1 MRALGVQ
8 LRGIVDLLRSG
19 RVPARTLAIA
29 DSRSLVRSMFLASA
43 VRIEI
48 LPYLR
53 GGRRFSEIVDHTG
66 CTRSERLRAW
76 LSIGSEL
83 GELALRGERYGV
95 RGARARALAEGDPLL
110 VAHYRSMLEYQIGPY
125 GELHELLHADAGD
138 GRSDLTRYA
147 DDIAQVSL
155 AAAPFVS
162 SFVRRSVAE
171 LRPSTVLDVGCG
183 TGVYSKVVLESD
195 PLAQVEAI
203 DLAEDVIETARDEL
217 GRAGYASRVRLHVGD
232 VRGWAR
238 RSSRR
243 FDLVMLLNNVYY
255 FDPEHRGELYRDLA
269 ELLTDRGQL
278 IIVSMTAP
286 GSVAAAHL
294 HFMLTCQSTTA
305 SLPGPDEI
313 ERDLSEA
320 GFRTLVNRVLVPTEP
335 FVGLRAIRQ

>member
-8 LRGIVDLLRSG
+8 LSGMVGTIRGG
-19 RVPARTLAIA
+19 RVPARALAIA

-66 CTRSERLRAW
+66 CTRPERLGAW

-83 GELALRGERYGV
+83 GELSHRGERYGV
-95 RGARARALAEGDPLL
+95 RGTRARALAEGDPLL

-125 GELHELLHADAGD
+125 GELHELLRAEAGD
-138 GRSDLTRYA
+138 GRSDLSRYA
-147 DDIAQVSL
+147 DDIARVSL

-171 LRPSTVLDVGCG
+171 MRPATVLDVGCG

-195 PLAQVEAI
+195 PLAHVEAI
-203 DLAEDVIETARDEL
+203 DLAEDVIATARDEL
-217 GRAGYASRVRLHVGD
+217 GRAGFGSRIRLHVGD
-232 VRGWAR
+232 VRGRAH
-238 RSSRR
+238 RSPQR
-243 FDLVMLLNNVYY
+243 FDLVMLLNNIYY
-255 FDPEHRGELYRDLA
+255 FDSQRRAELYRDIA
-269 ELLTDRGQL
+269 ELLTERGQL
-278 IIVSMTAP
+278 IIVSMMAP

-294 HFMLTCQSTTA
+294 HFMLTCQSAVA
-305 SLPGPDEI
+305 SLPRPGEI
-313 ERDLSEA
+313 ERDLSES
-320 GFRTLVNRVLVPTEP
+320 GFRTLVNQLLVPSEP
-335 FVGLRAIRQ
+335 FVGVRAIKQ

>member
-8 LRGIVDLLRSG
+8 LRGVVDTLRSG
-19 RVPARTLAIA
+19 RVPARALAIA

-53 GGRRFSEIVDHTG
+53 AGRRLPEIVDHTG
-66 CTRSERLRAW
+66 CTRPERLRAW

-83 GELALRGERYGV
+83 GELSLGEERYGV
-95 RGARARALAEGDPLL
+95 RGTRARALAEGDPLL

-125 GELHELLHADAGD
+125 GEIDELLRSGAGG
-138 GRSDLTRYA
+138 GRSDLARYA

-155 AAAPFVS
+155 AAAPYVS

-171 LRPSTVLDVGCG
+171 IRPSRVLDVGCG

-195 PLAQVEAI
+195 PRAHVEAI
-203 DLAEDVIETARDEL
+203 DLSEGVVATARDEL
-217 GRAGYASRVRLHVGD
+217 GRAGYGSRVMLHVGD

-238 RSSRR
+238 ASSQR
-243 FDLVMLLNNVYY
+243 FDLVMLLNNIYY
-255 FDPEHRGELYRDLA
+255 FDREHRDELYRDIA
-269 ELLTDRGQL
+269 GLLTDHGQL

-294 HFMLTCQSTTA
+294 HFMLTCQSTAA
-305 SLPGPDEI
+305 SLPAPGEM
-313 ERDLSEA
+313 ERDLSQS
-320 GFRTLVNRVLVPTEP
+320 GFGVLVNQHLVPSEP